1 MAPPFPLSS
10 IRPLVWRLKAI
21 QSLHSQHKDKYCS
34 FSVSMKHLVF
44 HFESWQMT
52 VTNGLMNLPYC
63 PLWIWRWAKSKIS
76 VSFFGHAHLGLK
88 GFCCIL
94 NNILLILKIS
104 PINKRASCKPHSYA
118 AVDHFSLST
127 WQISFGGKCFSQLW
141 HNYLKQGTYVEK
153 LCKNKNKTTKWSFVL
168 ENNSN
173 TSVSTMN
180 SRPVFTTF
188 LFYLKAN
195 NDICRWLQEYGIVCI
210 NL

>member
-34 FSVSMKHLVF
+34 FSASMKHLVF

-76 VSFFGHAHLGLK
+76 VSFFGHGRLGLK

-94 NNILLILKIS
+94 NSVPLKIR
-104 PINKRASCKPHSYA
+104 PINKQATCKPQSDTALVHPSPC
-118 AVDHFSLST
+118 T
-127 WQISFGGKCFSQLW
+127 WLIVFWGKSFNQVW
-141 HNYLKQGTYVEK
+141 HNCLKQCRSVK
-153 LCKNKNKTTKWSFVL
+153 IVKWKNNNKTT
-168 ENNSN
+168 
-173 TSVSTMN
+173 
-180 SRPVFTTF
+180 
-188 LFYLKAN
+188 
-195 NDICRWLQEYGIVCI
+195 
-210 NL
+210 